1 MAFFSTL
8 CRIADFPENVKAML
22 SLFLDTRRI
31 PKSQHPKPAIFKNP
45 PNHQVRGNG
54 INQFTFWGELVFSLP
69 KSANNPFS
77 KGLAF

>member
-1 MAFFSTL
+1 MQKEGKVENTL
-8 CRIADFPENVKAML
+8 P
-22 SLFLDTRRI
+22 
-31 PKSQHPKPAIFKNP
+31 
-45 PNHQVRGNG
+45 NG

>member
-1 MAFFSTL
+1 MMVAAEYRIKKNKKGTVRKRTL
-8 CRIADFPENVKAML
+8 L
-22 SLFLDTRRI
+22 
-31 PKSQHPKPAIFKNP
+31 
-45 PNHQVRGNG
+45 NG

>member
-1 MAFFSTL
+1 MSAW
-8 CRIADFPENVKAML
+8 
-22 SLFLDTRRI
+22 
-31 PKSQHPKPAIFKNP
+31 
-45 PNHQVRGNG
+45 GNG

>member
-1 MAFFSTL
+1 MRTIVF
-8 CRIADFPENVKAML
+8 I
-22 SLFLDTRRI
+22 I
-31 PKSQHPKPAIFKNP
+31 
-45 PNHQVRGNG
+45 GNG

>member
-1 MAFFSTL
+1 MKFL
-8 CRIADFPENVKAML
+8 QKLGKALML
-22 SLFLDTRRI
+22 
-31 PKSQHPKPAIFKNP
+31 P
-45 PNHQVRGNG
+45 VNG

>member
-1 MAFFSTL
+1 MKRAPPGAP
-8 CRIADFPENVKAML
+8 RKRPPDFPEV
-22 SLFLDTRRI
+22 
-31 PKSQHPKPAIFKNP
+31 
-45 PNHQVRGNG
+45 NG

>member
-1 MAFFSTL
+1 MARKL
-8 CRIADFPENVKAML
+8 KMPHLHKEDEA
-22 SLFLDTRRI
+22 
-31 PKSQHPKPAIFKNP
+31 
-45 PNHQVRGNG
+45 NG

>member
-1 MAFFSTL
+1 MQIIKEPAAYT
-8 CRIADFPENVKAML
+8 KA
-22 SLFLDTRRI
+22 
-31 PKSQHPKPAIFKNP
+31 A
-45 PNHQVRGNG
+45 GNG

>member
-1 MAFFSTL
+1 MCAL
-8 CRIADFPENVKAML
+8 QAHILQKEAARIIRAA
-22 SLFLDTRRI
+22 
-31 PKSQHPKPAIFKNP
+31 
-45 PNHQVRGNG
+45 NG

>member
-1 MAFFSTL
+1 MATTRLMPLHIGKGRDIST
-8 CRIADFPENVKAML
+8 A
-22 SLFLDTRRI
+22 
-31 PKSQHPKPAIFKNP
+31 
-45 PNHQVRGNG
+45 NG

>member
-1 MAFFSTL
+1 MGIKTAKKQPG
-8 CRIADFPENVKAML
+8 CMK
-22 SLFLDTRRI
+22 
-31 PKSQHPKPAIFKNP
+31 HP
-45 PNHQVRGNG
+45 GCNG